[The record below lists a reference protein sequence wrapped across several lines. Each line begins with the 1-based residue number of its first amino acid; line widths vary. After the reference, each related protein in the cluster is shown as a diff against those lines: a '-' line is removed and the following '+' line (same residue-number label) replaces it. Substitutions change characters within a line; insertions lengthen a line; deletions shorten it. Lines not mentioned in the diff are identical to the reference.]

1 MKVHL
6 GNDGLIHRCKAKQ
19 IRYMAYTPCFELQWH
34 KCLALSRCASSL
46 TNHRLWQ
53 QLGQPLPSGKGII
66 QTDIVYYN
74 YVTIARFMFST
85 LIKYRHVYILTHLSS
100 LIIEQMILNYHSAT
114 VQKCWLYTHLI
125 FRARPWHW
133 LKYFTTSPEVKN
145 EFGVYIHNFIPTYTL
160 MQI

>member
-6 GNDGLIHRCKAKQ
+6 GNDGFIHSSKAKQ
-19 IRYMAYTPCFELQWH
+19 ISYMAYIPCFELQWQQ
-34 KCLALSRCASSL
+34 CLALSRCTSSL
-46 TNHRLWQ
+46 TNHHSRQ

-100 LIIEQMILNYHSAT
+100 LIIEQMILNYIS
-114 VQKCWLYTHLI
+114 
-125 FRARPWHW
+125 
-133 LKYFTTSPEVKN
+133 
-145 EFGVYIHNFIPTYTL
+145 
-160 MQI
+160 